1 MHHVE
6 IEARAK
12 KELNE
17 AKRSLRK
24 AEVEN
29 APLEQRQQLAQDV
42 EYKSAVVTFLTGS
55 PCDLC
60 AYNPPSSMDGKPC
73 IMCPSAR
80 RIS

>member
-1 MHHVE
+1 MNSSE
-6 IEARAK
+6 ITSRAK
-12 KELNE
+12 KEMNKARRRL
-17 AKRSLRK
+17 KK
-24 AEVEN
+24 AEAEN
-29 APLEQRQQLAQDV
+29 ASLQQTQRLSQDV
-42 EYKSAVVTFLTGS
+42 EYKRAVVTALTGS